1 MALDSSTTIRAT
13 CSLYSGAK
21 DRRILD
27 IYTLS
32 SEKNPSGFPI
42 RKIRGPSERCRRAG
56 LRLRL
61 RVMSARILASDRFCC
76 AGGKGRRVGDPAA
89 DDAHGSQELDPV
101 GVDVGLGGGGRS
113 GR

>member
-1 MALDSSTTIRAT
+1 MALDSSITIRAT

-42 RKIRGPSERCRRAG
+42 RKILGPSVLLGDRLHVTLGVVGVMRDLLGAVALVHRGRPVERCAQIVESLSG
-56 LRLRL
+56 
-61 RVMSARILASDRFCC
+61 AKPGTGF
-76 AGGKGRRVGDPAA
+76 
-89 DDAHGSQELDPV
+89 AHGLI
-101 GVDVGLGGGGRS
+101 
-113 GR
+113 